1 METLADA
8 ADAVALAQAVLGAIE
23 AGQREYAVD
32 RCDRLAEVATELG
45 ARLRREEAAHHAG
58 MELLDVERE
67 LERLRDP
74 LIPDEEFGKE

>member
-23 AGQREYAVD
+23 AGQREYAAD

-45 ARLRREEAAHHAG
+45 ARLRREEAAAYSD
-58 MELLDVERE
+58 MDLLDIDAE
-67 LERLRDP
+67 LDRLREP
-74 LIPDEEFGKE
+74 QAPD